1 MVTLVQTEQEWER
14 LVHTLGLVVVDI
26 YSTWC
31 GPCTA
36 MDFHLK
42 RLKVSSVE
50 GEDKVS
56 LARACCDEI
65 EELAPFRTD
74 PRPTWLFLSSGIPTA
89 LLRGANRPLLS
100 KLFLSELEL
109 EREGRLPVYI
119 DYKSPSVIQCVGPL
133 GSLAQDKTIQSIGS
147 GRTEMLSSLFQERTL
162 LTPNPTD
169 SPKEADRPAG
179 EGAEREAG
187 GEAGEKEDATD
198 REIVDILLAA
208 DLGKLLI
215 FRFSEILIFNSC
227 QRMRWGLRMT
237 TRICTMR
244 TRGSTPE
251 MGRTQTW

>member
-1 MVTLVQTEQEWER
+1 MTTESDLQPSVDLEPVEGGGSTVTGGGGKEAKGDVVTLVHTEQEWER

-42 RLKVSSVE
+42 RLKVSSVQ
-50 GEDKVS
+50 GEDKVT
-56 LARACCDEI
+56 LARACSDQI
-65 EELAPFRTD
+65 EELAAFRTD

-100 KLFLSELEL
+100 KLFLSELEQ

-133 GSLAQDKTIQSIGS
+133 GSLAQDKTVQSIGS
-147 GRTEMLSSLFQERTL
+147 GRTEMLSNLFQERNV
-162 LTPNPTD
+162 LTPHPPDSNKETVAPTKNGEEGD
-169 SPKEADRPAG
+169 TAG
-179 EGAEREAG
+179 ENS
-187 GEAGEKEDATD
+187 EKEDPTD

-208 DLGKLLI
+208 DLGEVKQ
-215 FRFSEILIFNSC
+215 FSFS
-227 QRMRWGLRMT
+227 R
-237 TRICTMR
+237 
-244 TRGSTPE
+244 
-251 MGRTQTW
+251 

>member
-1 MVTLVQTEQEWER
+1 MTTETEPEPSVETQEAGGGAGGGGKEGKGDVVTLVQTEQEWER

-100 KLFLSELEL
+100 KLFLSELEQ

-169 SPKEADRPAG
+169 SPKEADRQAG

-208 DLGKLLI
+208 DLGDFLI
-215 FRFSEILIFNSC
+215 FKF
-227 QRMRWGLRMT
+227 
-237 TRICTMR
+237 
-244 TRGSTPE
+244 
-251 MGRTQTW
+251 

>member
-1 MVTLVQTEQEWER
+1 MTTESDLQPSVELEPVEGSGSTVTGGGGKEAKGDVVTLVHTEQEWER

-42 RLKVSSVE
+42 RLKVSSVQ
-50 GEDKVS
+50 GEDKVT
-56 LARACCDEI
+56 LARACSDQI
-65 EELAPFRTD
+65 EELAAFRTD

-100 KLFLSELEL
+100 KLFLSELEQ

-133 GSLAQDKTIQSIGS
+133 GSLAQDKTVQSIGS
-147 GRTEMLSSLFQERTL
+147 GRTEMLSNLFQERNV
-162 LTPNPTD
+162 LTPHPPDSNKETVAPTKNGEEGD
-169 SPKEADRPAG
+169 TAG
-179 EGAEREAG
+179 ENS
-187 GEAGEKEDATD
+187 EKEDPTD

-208 DLGKLLI
+208 DLGEVKQ
-215 FRFSEILIFNSC
+215 FSFS
-227 QRMRWGLRMT
+227 R
-237 TRICTMR
+237 
-244 TRGSTPE
+244 
-251 MGRTQTW
+251 